1 MDSVVQAVAALVVL
15 AAFALSQARVLRT
28 DSRPYLAMN
37 VVGASVLAVDAYLQA
52 QWGFL
57 LLEAVWALVAAAGLC
72 GFSGRIASAK
82 TPRSPATVRARALR

>member
-15 AAFALSQARVLRT
+15 AAFAFSQARVLRT

-37 VVGASVLAVDAYLQA
+37 VIGASVLAVDAYLQA

-57 LLEAVWALVAAAGLC
+57 LLEGVWALVAAAGLC
-72 GFSGRIASAK
+72 RFLRVASAEA
-82 TPRSPATVRARALR
+82 PPSRATVRARALR